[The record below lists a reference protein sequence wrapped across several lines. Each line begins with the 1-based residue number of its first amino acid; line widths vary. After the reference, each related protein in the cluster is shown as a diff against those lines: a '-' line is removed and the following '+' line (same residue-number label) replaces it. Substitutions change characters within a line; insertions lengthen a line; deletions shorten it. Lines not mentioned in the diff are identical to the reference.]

1 MENKRYEY
9 RTPVQI
15 IVDRLQ
21 LPSVELPPASRG
33 YIYELSASGCR
44 FESPVLLKIGQELSL
59 SFVLPGGYTIVN
71 AKARVIRTTQDEKEP
86 LGVACQFIDLPE
98 ADQYKIREFIVWKE
112 AHRESNA

>member
-21 LPSVELPPASRG
+21 LSTAESQPASRG

-44 FESPVLLKIGQELSL
+44 FESSALLEVGQELSL
-59 SFVLPGGYTIVN
+59 SFVLPGGHTIVN
-71 AKARVIRTTQDEKEP
+71 AKVRVIRVVQDKKKP
-86 LGVACQFIDLPE
+86 PKMACQFVDLPE

-112 AHRESNA
+112 AHRESEA